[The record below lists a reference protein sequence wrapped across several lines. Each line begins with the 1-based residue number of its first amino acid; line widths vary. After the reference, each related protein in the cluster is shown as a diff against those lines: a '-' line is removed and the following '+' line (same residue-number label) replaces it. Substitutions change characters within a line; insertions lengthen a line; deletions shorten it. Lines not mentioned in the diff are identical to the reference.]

1 MEQTIGFI
9 GAGNMAGALIRGLIR
24 AGVASPERIVAS
36 DPSAERRAE
45 LSGELGISVETD
57 NLAVAAASDVV
68 VLSVKPQVLPG
79 ILPNLRATARERSRL
94 WISVAAGTKTRAIE
108 EGLGGGVRVVRVMP
122 NTPALVG
129 AGATAIARGSAAT
142 EDDVR
147 LTTTLFDAVGRTAVL
162 DEAHLDAITGLS
174 GSGPAFVLLV
184 IEALSDGGVRAGLP
198 RAVATSFAAQTV
210 YGTAKL
216 LLETGQHPA
225 ALKDAVTS
233 PGGTTITGLEELE
246 RQGVRG
252 ALIAAV
258 HAATLR
264 SRELG
269 G

>member
-1 MEQTIGFI
+1 MEHKIGFI
-9 GAGNMAGALIRGLIR
+9 GAGNMSSALVRGLIR
-24 AGVASPERIVAS
+24 AGVATPERILAS
-36 DPSAERRAE
+36 DPSAERREE
-45 LSGELGISVETD
+45 LRGELGIAVSAD
-57 NLAVAAASDVV
+57 NLAVAAESDVV
-68 VLSVKPQVLPG
+68 VLGVKPQILPG
-79 ILPNLRATARERSRL
+79 LLPHLRAVARERSRL
-94 WISVAAGTKTRAIE
+94 WVSVAAGTKTQAIE

-129 AGATAIARGSAAT
+129 AGAAAIARGSLAT

-147 LTTTLFDAVGRTAVL
+147 LTSALFDAVGRTAVL
-162 DEAHLDAITGLS
+162 DEVHLDAITGLS

-225 ALKDAVTS
+225 VLKDGVTS

-246 RQGVRG
+246 RLGVRG

-258 HAATLR
+258 QAATKR

-269 G
+269 S